1 MTKDI
6 LIVGHGFVG
15 KAVDYGFQTSN
26 CNTTIADP
34 KYGIHLVDV
43 LNSQPGIRF
52 DATFVCVPT
61 PYGKDGEI
69 DDSIVKDTVNILSLV
84 DKTGMIVIKSTVT
97 PDTMYELT
105 RMSGRVIYNPEFL
118 TEKNANEEFVN
129 PRIHVFGGQPD
140 MCKQLEDLYKE
151 ASQCKP
157 CPVQIMSA
165 MEASFV
171 KYGINCFLA
180 TKVLWFNQFKD
191 VVDKWGSNYHKVIN
205 AIGTDPRVGFS
216 HTRVPG
222 FDGRKGFGGAC
233 FPKDTAAFAAF
244 ADDEFSVLNEAIR
257 ANNKYRQ
264 AYELDER
271 EKEQKVVY
279 A

>member
-1 MTKDI
+1 MKYI

-26 CNTTIADP
+26 CKTTIIDP
-34 KYGIHLVDV
+34 KYGTNLIEF
-43 LNSQPGIRF
+43 LNTNDYPSF

-69 DDSIVKDTVNILSLV
+69 DDSIVIETVEILSQKQ
-84 DKTGMIVIKSTVT
+84 KTGIIVVKSTVT
-97 PDTMYELT
+97 PDTMFNLSQ
-105 RMSGRVIYNPEFL
+105 MSARLVYNPEFL

-129 PRIHVFGGQPD
+129 PRIHVFGGHTSV
-140 MCKQLEDLYKE
+140 CKQLELLYQD

-191 VVDKWGSNYHKVIN
+191 VVDSWGSNYHKIIN

-233 FPKDTAAFAAF
+233 FPKDTAAFASFSAG
-244 ADDEFSVLNEAIR
+244 EFSVLNEVIK